1 MGGVRV
7 RTQSGSSL
15 LEVCVALVILLSV
28 FPALMLFLVT
38 VLRANAL
45 VTDNNYTNSVNRA
58 QTQAESYVKS
68 GLPYTTC
75 SVAMGDDALKAF
87 NAEFSPT
94 TTTTTPVGPTTT
106 TTVGPTTT
114 TTTVLAA
121 APTFEI
127 VSIKSREPLSAA
139 AGLAIDGSSVWA
151 TDAGADSL
159 SKIDRATNQVTK
171 KLKDVGD
178 SPQGVAVGASKVWVA
193 NFAAGTVSR
202 VNPDTTPLAISDG
215 DRIRVGVGPYGVAFA
230 GGYVWVTNS
239 GTETTSS
246 NTVSK
251 INPNTPLTP
260 ETITVGNGPR
270 GIASDGTYMWV
281 ANSKDETVSRINI
294 LDSTV
299 STFPL
304 TKTPGESIER
314 EGVTVGAG
322 SVWVANAGSNSVT
335 RINPATGLEIGT
347 IPVGLKNGPQGL
359 SFDGASVWVSSF
371 GSDSVWKIDPATNS
385 ATTASATVQDPI
397 GIAAD
402 STAVWV
408 AGSTGG
414 TVSRL
419 TPPAG
424 SLAATVDISLG
435 PCIEPA
441 PTVNEETGV
450 QVWTVEVTSGSKV
463 KVFEFLKVKR

>member
-15 LEVCVALVILLSV
+15 LEVCVALLILLSV
-28 FPALMLFLVT
+28 FPALMLFLIT

-68 GLPYTTC
+68 GFPYTLC
-75 SVAMGDDALKAF
+75 SATLGDDAKKAF
-87 NAEFSPT
+87 DREFLST
-94 TTTTTPVGPTTT
+94 TTTTAVGATTTTPVGPTTT
-106 TTVGPTTT
+106 TTV
-114 TTTVLAA
+114 LAA
-121 APTFEI
+121 APTFKI

-151 TDAGADSL
+151 TDAGADSV
-159 SKIDRATNQVTK
+159 SQIDRATNQVIK
-171 KLKDVGD
+171 KVKAVGD
-178 SPQGVAVGASKVWVA
+178 SPQGVAVGASYVWVA
-193 NFAAGTVSR
+193 NFAGKKVSR
-202 VNPDTTPLAISDG
+202 VNPNTDPPAILAID
-215 DRIRVGVGPYGVAFA
+215 VGVGPYGVAFA
-230 GGYVWVTNS
+230 GGRVWVTNS

-251 INPNTPLTP
+251 INPDTPLTP

-270 GIASDGTYMWV
+270 GIASDGIYMWV
-281 ANSKDETVSRINI
+281 ANSKDDTVSRIKI
-294 LDSTV
+294 SDSSV

-304 TKTPGESIER
+304 PQPGGER
-314 EGVTVGAG
+314 PKPEGVAVGNG
-322 SVWVANAGSNSVT
+322 SVWVANAGFNSVS
-335 RINPATGLEIGT
+335 RINPATGTVIET
-347 IPVGLKNGPQGL
+347 IPVGSNGPQGL
-359 SFDGASVWVSSF
+359 AFDGTSVWVSNF
-371 GSDSVWKIDPATNS
+371 GSDSVWKINPATNT
-385 ATTASATVQDPI
+385 ATAASATVQDPI

-402 STAVWV
+402 LTSVWV

-414 TVSRL
+414 TVSKL
-419 TPPAG
+419 DTSG

-435 PCIEPA
+435 NCAEPLPA
-441 PTVNEETGV
+441 VNEDDTGV

-463 KVFEFLKVKR
+463 KVLEFLKVKQ